1 MNDILTNFTHTYSL
15 NMDRKIF
22 SKDAQRNLQSPIL
35 FVFVGDA
42 VSSAVS
48 VINNIKDKWNN
59 GEGIIFVNIS
69 TKDIEDSMNIFNFQ
83 IPIECEDKKTLRKSI
98 RDKFYSNK
106 ELLQKFNKKL
116 TTVRDNMLSF
126 GELFNSFENLSISV
140 ITRADDPLNIILPE
154 ISILTKK
161 RMMEVFKSSIMDL
174 YVLVKE
180 QNLEDE
186 FYSKVLSASFFR
198 EVEYIQKKDFKF
210 NENIAIYGEGREL
223 PVEENGP
230 IFYLTYLLEE
240 KNEKGLIPKNS
251 MENNYEIVSYI
262 SLLKNIGIEGETYS
276 DIENQYYDNGR
287 FKVNI
292 KSTSLENEKNI
303 YSTGG
308 LSKVKRPNG
317 AIAATVTR
325 AVYENVLNKMKYFS
339 KKHKDFVAE
348 ILKIDESSLHSMV
361 EDLMPQTVKIA
372 DMISIMTQKVKN
384 EFYRLT
390 VRESEESL
398 YENRCEEF
406 FKQNFIYGSEKNLYN
421 MKLEDKVEGLI
432 KDYIISNPKLGIYC
446 AWLWTLEEGEGI
458 NYIRQYKN
466 LIEKNIENLNRNIEN
481 TYENKA
487 LDGFNIKSIFF
498 KDEKIKE
505 VKIKYFIYTK

>member
-1 MNDILTNFTHTYSL
+1 
-15 NMDRKIF
+15 
-22 SKDAQRNLQSPIL
+22 
-35 FVFVGDA
+35 
-42 VSSAVS
+42 
-48 VINNIKDKWNN
+48 
-59 GEGIIFVNIS
+59 
-69 TKDIEDSMNIFNFQ
+69 MNIFNFQ

-262 SLLKNIGIEGETYS
+262 SL
-276 DIENQYYDNGR
+276 
-287 FKVNI
+287 
-292 KSTSLENEKNI
+292 
-303 YSTGG
+303 
-308 LSKVKRPNG
+308 
-317 AIAATVTR
+317 
-325 AVYENVLNKMKYFS
+325 
-339 KKHKDFVAE
+339 
-348 ILKIDESSLHSMV
+348 
-361 EDLMPQTVKIA
+361 
-372 DMISIMTQKVKN
+372 
-384 EFYRLT
+384 
-390 VRESEESL
+390 
-398 YENRCEEF
+398 
-406 FKQNFIYGSEKNLYN
+406 
-421 MKLEDKVEGLI
+421 
-432 KDYIISNPKLGIYC
+432 
-446 AWLWTLEEGEGI
+446 
-458 NYIRQYKN
+458 
-466 LIEKNIENLNRNIEN
+466 
-481 TYENKA
+481 
-487 LDGFNIKSIFF
+487 
-498 KDEKIKE
+498 
-505 VKIKYFIYTK
+505 